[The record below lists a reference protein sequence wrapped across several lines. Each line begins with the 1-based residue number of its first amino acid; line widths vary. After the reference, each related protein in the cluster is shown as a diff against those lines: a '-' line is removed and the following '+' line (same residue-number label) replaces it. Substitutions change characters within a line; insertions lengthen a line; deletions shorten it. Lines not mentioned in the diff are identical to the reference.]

1 MASPEATASTDP
13 TLQAARLSLREKI
26 GYSLGDAASNIYF
39 QTFIIFLLNFYT
51 DVFGLPATA
60 VGTMFLLS
68 RIFDAIND
76 PIMGAIADRVNTRW
90 GKFRPLIIFFAIPF
104 VVMGVLTFTTPDYD
118 VSGKLIYA
126 YVTYNLLMIMYT
138 IVNVPYSALM
148 AVITPNSMER
158 TEVSSFRFVAAFAG
172 GLIVQGATVYLVKYF
187 GNGNDAVGWQWAM
200 GCLGGLAL
208 VFLCITF
215 FSTKERVHP
224 PAGQRTELRRDLA
237 DLFSNKA
244 WLLIGGATVF
254 QLVFIVMRNSSIV
267 YYFKYFVQDQQL
279 SLFGATIDLSYE
291 SFTSSFLISGT
302 VFTILGAILTKWISK
317 KLDKKNTYTGCLLVS
332 AVTSIFVYFLQP
344 QDVILIYLLNIIVS
358 FVWGPVSVL
367 QWAMYTD
374 AADYSEWKNSRRA
387 TGLIMAASLF
397 MLKLGLTLGGALV
410 GWMLGYYGFV
420 ANQPQTTETVQG
432 IISLMSYLPAL
443 FGIVG
448 VVLML
453 FYPLNNTVMATIEKE
468 LASRRGTGDVDGGSI
483 GSAVPEPA

>member
-1 MASPEATASTDP
+1 MTSPEATASTDP
-13 TLQAARLSLREKI
+13 TLQTARLSLREKV

-118 VSGKLIYA
+118 ASGKLIYA

-148 AVITPNSMER
+148 AVITPNSLER

-172 GLIVQGATVYLVKYF
+172 GMIVQGSTVYLVKYF

-208 VFLCITF
+208 IFLVITF
-215 FSTKERVHP
+215 FSTTERVHP
-224 PAGQRTELRRDLA
+224 PAGQQAELRRDLA

-254 QLVFIVMRNSSIV
+254 QLIFIVMRNSSIV
-267 YYFKYFVQDQQL
+267 YYFKYFVRDQQL
-279 SLFGATIDLSYE
+279 ALFGATIDLSYE

-317 KLDKKNTYTGCLLVS
+317 KLDKKNTYTGCLLIS
-332 AVTSIFVYFLQP
+332 AVASVFVYFLQP
-344 QDVILIYLLNIIVS
+344 HDVILIYLLNIIVS

-397 MLKLGLTLGGALV
+397 MLKVGLTLGGALV

-420 ANQPQTTETVQG
+420 ANQAQTAETVQG

-448 VVLML
+448 VILMS
-453 FYPLNNTVMATIEKE
+453 FYPLNNTMMASIERE
-468 LASRRGTGDVDGGSI
+468 LASRREKGETEAGALGSPL
-483 GSAVPEPA
+483 PEPA